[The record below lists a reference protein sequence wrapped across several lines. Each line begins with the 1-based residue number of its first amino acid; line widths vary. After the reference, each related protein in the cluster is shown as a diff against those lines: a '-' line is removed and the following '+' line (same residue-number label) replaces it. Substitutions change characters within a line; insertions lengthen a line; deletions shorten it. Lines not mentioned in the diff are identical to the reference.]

1 MRTESESWHE
11 PAVRR
16 LMQQHEGK
24 DPELLVEAYAE
35 RCLRE
40 ADARSLPIDVEGVAS
55 FLGIRIRVAEQPFAG
70 RIYVDPSGKLVLDL
84 NAADSESRRRFT
96 CAHEIMHTA
105 FPGFHRD
112 SRYRVDRTV
121 GGFERSR
128 SEEEYLCD
136 RGAAA
141 MLMPASLV
149 TGLFDA
155 GRGLGDVERL
165 AAVARVSLE
174 AAAIRLVSLSDR
186 PTVFLVFEWAY
197 KPADV
202 PLLRRGRPPEQK
214 LRVRYGMARALNL
227 RVPRYASA
235 PDASPYLRSLET
247 GRAVRGTSTVPG
259 DASGRRFLVEAK
271 AYGRAEGMRRVLALA
286 RPAK

>member
-1 MRTESESWHE
+1 MASETWHE
-11 PAVRR
+11 PAVRL
-16 LMQQHEGK
+16 LMKHHESD
-24 DPELLVEAYAE
+24 DPEVLVEAYAE
-35 RCLRE
+35 RVLRE
-40 ADARSLPIDVEGVAS
+40 VGARHLPVDVEGVAS
-55 FLGIRIRVAEQPFAG
+55 FLGIHVRVADHPFAG
-70 RIYVDPSGKLVLDL
+70 RIYVDPEGRMVLDL
-84 NAADSESRRRFT
+84 NAADSDARRRFT

-112 SRYRVDRTV
+112 GRYRIDRTV

-141 MLMPASLV
+141 MLMPASLIA
-149 TGLFDA
+149 GLFDA

-165 AAVARVSLE
+165 AETARVSLE

-186 PTVFLVFEWAY
+186 PTAFLVFELAH

-202 PLLRRGRPPEQK
+202 PLLRRGENPQK
-214 LRVRYGMARALNL
+214 MLRVRYGMTRGLNL
-227 RVPRYASA
+227 RVPRYAPA
-235 PDASPYLRSLET
+235 PPASPYLRALES
-247 GRAVRGTSTVPG
+247 GRTVRGAGVVPG
-259 DASGRRFLVEAK
+259 DSSARPFVVEAK
-271 AYGRAEGMRRVLALA
+271 AYGRAEGLRRVLALA

>member
-1 MRTESESWHE
+1 MPTETDSWRE

-16 LMQQHEGK
+16 LMEQHGGD

-40 ADARSLPIDVEGVAS
+40 ADARSLPIDVDGVAS

-70 RIYVDPSGKLVLDL
+70 RIYVDPSGRLVLDL

-141 MLMPASLV
+141 MLMPTPLI

-155 GRGLGDVERL
+155 GRGLSDVERL

-174 AAAIRLVSLSDR
+174 AAAIRLVSLSNQ
-186 PTVFLVFEWAY
+186 PTAFLVFEWAH

-202 PLLRRGRPPEQK
+202 PLLRRGLLPERK
-214 LRVRYGMARALNL
+214 LRVRYGMARALNF
-227 RVPRYASA
+227 RVPRYVSA
-235 PDASPYLRSLET
+235 PDASPYLRSLE
-247 GRAVRGTSTVPG
+247 GVRAVRGTSTVPG
-259 DASGRRFLVEAK
+259 DASCRPFLVEAK
-271 AYGRAEGMRRVLALA
+271 AYGRTEGMRRVLALA

>member
-1 MRTESESWHE
+1 MRTGNESWHE

-16 LMQQHEGK
+16 LMEQYNSD
-24 DPELLVEAYAE
+24 DPESLVEAYAE
-35 RCLRE
+35 RVLRE
-40 ADARSLPIDVEGVAS
+40 VDTQSLPVDVEGAAS
-55 FLGIRIRVAEQPFAG
+55 FLGIRIRVSEQPFAG
-70 RIYVDPSGKLVLDL
+70 RIYVDPGGRMILDL
-84 NAADSESRRRFT
+84 NAADSEARRRFT

-112 SRYRVDRTV
+112 GRYRVDRTV

-128 SEEEYLCD
+128 SEEEFLCD

-165 AAVARVSLE
+165 ADVARVSLE
-174 AAAIRLVSLSDR
+174 AAAIRLISLSDR
-186 PTVFLVFEWAY
+186 PTVFLVFELAH

-202 PLLRRGRPPEQK
+202 PLLRRGGHPQK
-214 LRVRYGMARALNL
+214 QLRVRYGMARALNL

-235 PDASPYLRSLET
+235 PHASPYLHALES
-247 GRAVRGTSTVPG
+247 GRVVRGTSTVPG
-259 DASGRRFLVEAK
+259 DASGRPFVVEAK
-271 AYGRAEGMRRVLALA
+271 AYGRAEDMRRVLALA
-286 RPAK
+286 RPAR

>member
-1 MRTESESWHE
+1 MPTEIESWHE
-11 PAVRR
+11 PAVRG

-24 DPELLVEAYAE
+24 DPEVLVDAYAE

-70 RIYVDPSGKLVLDL
+70 RIYVDPSGRLVLDL
-84 NAADSESRRRFT
+84 NAADSEARRRFT

-141 MLMPASLV
+141 MLMPTSLV
-149 TGLFDA
+149 SGLFDA
-155 GRGLGDVERL
+155 GRGLSDVERL
-165 AAVARVSLE
+165 AGVARVSLE
-174 AAAIRLVSLSDR
+174 AAAIRLVSLSER
-186 PTVFLVFEWAY
+186 PTVFLVFEWGH

-202 PLLRRGRPPEQK
+202 PFLRRGGLPEKK
-214 LRVRYGMARALNL
+214 LRVRYGMAHALNL
-227 RVPRYASA
+227 RVPRYVSA
-235 PDASPYLRSLET
+235 PDASPYLRSLDGIRT
-247 GRAVRGTSTVPG
+247 VRGTGTVPG
-259 DASGRRFLVEAK
+259 DVSGRPFLIEAK
-271 AYGRAEGMRRVLALA
+271 AYGRAEGTRRVLAFA